1 LCVPHPDR
9 EIEADNQTNNGATA
23 RIFETQAEPGQIGI
37 NVAVPVPLPM
47 FNWSGNKA
55 SFAGDIPFY
64 GKTGL
69 DFYTQ
74 RKVSCA
80 KRYARTK
87 LIIDYDGFMA
97 YRGCARRQGWYT
109 ILGKRKKLTSRLP

>member
-1 LCVPHPDR
+1 MRGPLRACLL
-9 EIEADNQTNNGATA
+9 ADIQTNNGATA

-55 SFAGDIPFY
+55 SFMGDIPFY

-69 DFYTQ
+69 DFYTH
-74 RKVSCA
+74 RKVSLA
-80 KRYARTK
+80 A
-87 LIIDYDGFMA
+87 G
-97 YRGCARRQGWYT
+97 
-109 ILGKRKKLTSRLP
+109 LGHIMTSVLRC

>member
-1 LCVPHPDR
+1 MYDMLNAVEEVTDG
-9 EIEADNQTNNGATA
+9 QTNNGATA

-47 FNWSGNKA
+47 FNWSGSKA
-55 SFAGDIPFY
+55 SFMGDIPFY

-74 RKVSCA
+74 RKVRLSHDLA
-80 KRYARTK
+80 VSGA
-87 LIIDYDGFMA
+87 DGSDDDSFVA
-97 YRGCARRQGWYT
+97 YPGR
-109 ILGKRKKLTSRLP
+109 LGR

>member
-1 LCVPHPDR
+1 MLNAVEEVTDG
-9 EIEADNQTNNGATA
+9 QTNNGATA

-47 FNWSGNKA
+47 FNWSGSKA
-55 SFAGDIPFY
+55 SFMGDIPFY

-74 RKVSCA
+74 RKVRPGHVLDASGA
-80 KRYARTK
+80 
-87 LIIDYDGFMA
+87 DG
-97 YRGCARRQGWYT
+97 
-109 ILGKRKKLTSRLP
+109 

>member
-1 LCVPHPDR
+1 MLPPT
-9 EIEADNQTNNGATA
+9 EQASANKQTNNGATA

-47 FNWSGNKA
+47 FNWSGSKA
-55 SFAGDIPFY
+55 SFMGDIPFY

-74 RKVSCA
+74 RKVRTVMERCGSVRLTTRQRLRCGPQRTLSATRSA
-80 KRYARTK
+80 KLA
-87 LIIDYDGFMA
+87 G
-97 YRGCARRQGWYT
+97 
-109 ILGKRKKLTSRLP
+109 

>member
-1 LCVPHPDR
+1 MR
-9 EIEADNQTNNGATA
+9 EPLRACLLANNQTNNGATA

-55 SFAGDIPFY
+55 SFMGDIPFY

-69 DFYTQ
+69 DFYTH
-74 RKVSCA
+74 RKVS
-80 KRYARTK
+80 
-87 LIIDYDGFMA
+87 LIAG
-97 YRGCARRQGWYT
+97 
-109 ILGKRKKLTSRLP
+109 LGHDMTSGPRC

>member
-1 LCVPHPDR
+1 MR
-9 EIEADNQTNNGATA
+9 EPLGAQSLADIQTNNGATA

-55 SFAGDIPFY
+55 SFMGDIPFY

-69 DFYTQ
+69 DFYTH
-74 RKVSCA
+74 RKVSLTA
-80 KRYARTK
+80 
-87 LIIDYDGFMA
+87 G
-97 YRGCARRQGWYT
+97 
-109 ILGKRKKLTSRLP
+109 LGHSMTSGPRC